1 MTSTEENKA
10 LVREFFDRLN
20 DHDFDVFDDVCA
32 DDFTVE
38 VGRKGTG
45 ESVFGVD
52 GMKAIYEEYAAAFP
66 DFEHEIVELI
76 AEDDRVAVFMTSTG
90 THEGAFRGVEPTG
103 NRIAVED
110 VGMARIVDG
119 EIVDLW
125 PLSDMLGLF
134 EQLGVGLDL

>member
-1 MTSTEENKA
+1 MPPTEENKA
-10 LVREFFDRLN
+10 LVLEFFDRLN

-32 DDFTVE
+32 EDFAVE

-52 GMKAIYEEYAAAFP
+52 GMKAIYEEYHAAFP
-66 DFEHEIVELI
+66 DFRHEIEELV

-103 NRIAVED
+103 NRVAVED
-110 VGMARIVDG
+110 VGLARVDDG
-119 EIVDLW
+119 QIVDLW